1 MCIRDRKSGS
11 PMQSLNLLYFG
22 VVTRHASVGR
32 PGKNEAEAVVFFL
45 VQLIWSCGSSPLDFK
60 ARSPFFCLTLDCF
73 SFDFITMPILC

>member
-32 PGKNEAEAVVFFL
+32 PGEK
-45 VQLIWSCGSSPLDFK
+45 
-60 ARSPFFCLTLDCF
+60 
-73 SFDFITMPILC
+73 